1 LKEFDRIVPGETLV
15 AHTWMTN
22 ARWESVMP
30 VYKPEGEKNYR
41 IQFRIAGK
49 TYVKSAKTADKRVA
63 ERMEAE
69 WKAEIHGG
77 VYLKNREPITVS
89 QMFDNYLALPLAE
102 TTKKGARTFFR
113 LFRKFT
119 HCNVKAHEFNQGELD
134 KYVTARRAAGKKE
147 SGIRTHIL
155 IFMGAWNRTNNK
167 VYNVPALEAPKLA
180 TPKYTTKYLT
190 PEQEQMLTDYLLTR
204 RPHAG
209 GTGDWK
215 YEMHDLVFLYLDT
228 GARYCEIARLEWEQV
243 DLQKKTIEL
252 WRNKT
257 KSESFVYM
265 TDRVHQILQQRA
277 EKKIHERWVF
287 TNGDRTNHRRLSTTS
302 LNDAIRKSGVDS
314 SVHKLRHAY
323 ATKMLKAGLTLND
336 VRLLLGHSSIQTTQR
351 YQHLESNDVSP
362 KAVAIL
368 NQQNVE
374 RNRSK
379 LKVVGGKN

>member
-1 LKEFDRIVPGETLV
+1 
-15 AHTWMTN
+15 
-22 ARWESVMP
+22 MP

-49 TYVKSAKTADKRVA
+49 TYVKSAKTGDKRVA

-77 VYLKNREPITVS
+77 VYLHNKVPITVS

-102 TTKKGARTFFR
+102 STKRSARTFFKK
-113 LFRKFT
+113 FRKHT
-119 HCNVKAHEFNQGELD
+119 NCNIKAHEFNQGELE
-134 KYVTARRAAGKKE
+134 KYVVARRAASKKE

-167 VYNVPALEAPKLA
+167 VYNVPVLEAPKLA
-180 TPKYTTKYLT
+180 TPKYTTEYLT
-190 PEQEQMLTDYLLTR
+190 PDQEQRLTDYLLTR
-204 RPHAG
+204 KPHAC
-209 GTGDWK
+209 GTGAWR
-215 YEMHDLVFLYLDT
+215 YEMHDLVFMYLDT
-228 GARYCEIARLEWEQV
+228 GARYCEIARLEWSQV
-243 DLQKKTIEL
+243 DLKQKTIEL

-257 KSESFVYM
+257 KTESFIYM
-265 TDRVHQILQQRA
+265 TDRVHQILQRRS
-277 EKKIHERWVF
+277 EHKMHDRWVF
-287 TNGDRTNHRRLSTTS
+287 TNWKRTNHRRLSTTT
-302 LNDAIRKSGVDS
+302 LNEVIRKSGVSS

-323 ATKMLKAGLTLND
+323 ATKMLKAGMTLND

-362 KAVAIL
+362 RAVSIL

-374 RNRSK
+374 RNRAK
-379 LKVVGGKN
+379 IKVVGSKGGS